1 MKQIDLTTAVVALFR
16 QELTRNQ
23 IAKELD
29 ISVEDIDEIMG
40 SFVFDN
46 SDLPFYF
53 KDKFNLLITPIME
66 LPDLPLSITN
76 KFVRDNLT
84 YFWQTLTMGKREL
97 LTIKGFG
104 KKCLSD
110 FTYYIQKILYDK
122 GKSSL
127 FFYEQYPF
135 GLKFTKEQLKT
146 LKDHSP
152 KTLWVFSERFFN

>member
-1 MKQIDLTTAVVALFR
+1 MKQIDLATAVVALFR
-16 QELTRNQ
+16 QELTRSQ
-23 IAKELD
+23 IAKELN

-53 KDKFNLLITPIME
+53 KDKFDLLITPIVE
-66 LPDLPLSITN
+66 LENNLPSSVIN
-76 KFVRDNLT
+76 KFTRQNIN
-84 YFWQTLTMGKREL
+84 YFWQTLTMSKNDL
-97 LTIKGFG
+97 LKINGFG

-110 FTYYIQKILYDK
+110 FTYYIQKILCDK
-122 GKSSL
+122 EKSSL

-152 KTLWVFSERFFN
+152 KTL